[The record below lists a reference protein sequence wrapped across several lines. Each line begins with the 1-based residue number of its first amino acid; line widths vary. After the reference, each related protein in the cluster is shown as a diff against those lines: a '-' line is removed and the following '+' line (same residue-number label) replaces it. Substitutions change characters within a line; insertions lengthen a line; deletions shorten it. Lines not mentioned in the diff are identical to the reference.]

1 MNNEPLRNKR
11 KKRIA
16 ETDAVEP
23 PWGQRKVAVVEKWS
37 LWGGGVIFFGG
48 CEIFIQNILTLFV
61 PIQRKSTERK
71 IKINVA
77 LKGSS
82 LVAFAVLVR
91 YTVRQF
97 DVRFWQLGRVSVAF
111 DSAVLE
117 RWPVST
123 G

>member
-1 MNNEPLRNKR
+1 MLVFSE
-11 KKRIA
+11 
-16 ETDAVEP
+16 DF
-23 PWGQRKVAVVEKWS
+23 
-37 LWGGGVIFFGG
+37 FFGG

-82 LVAFAVLVR
+82 LVVFAVLVR

-111 DSAVLE
+111 NSAVLG